1 MAYFKREQAQ
11 TPKLYNT
18 TFRECDLMTPVQI
31 LNQAFSKKLLYPG
44 DFHTI
49 LDYDKTASDMEIFV
63 REQVLASS
71 FSQNNSIVLVDSID
85 DYDQYPLHTSN
96 TPARLQKD
104 AADEKIY
111 PSLTIKQND
120 IPEIMDATAIKDQ
133 LDGEPLIAFDD
144 CIPNDLANDTV
155 GASNTQKHTL
165 SLDTKITLGALVG
178 SILVL
183 IAFSFWILSQL

>member
-18 TFRECDLMTPVQI
+18 TFRECDLTTPVHI
-31 LNQAFSKKLLYPG
+31 LNQVFSEKLLYPG

-49 LDYDKTASDMEIFV
+49 LDYDKTASDMELFV

-71 FSQNNSIVLVDSID
+71 FSQNNNIELVDSVD
-85 DYDQYPLHTSN
+85 DYDEHPLQTSN

-104 AADEKIY
+104 AADETIY

-120 IPEIMDATAIKDQ
+120 IPEITDATAIKDQ
-133 LDGEPLIAFDD
+133 LDGEPLIAFDN
-144 CIPNDLANDTV
+144 CIPNDLANDIVTTD
-155 GASNTQKHTL
+155 NTQKRAM
-165 SLDTKITLGALVG
+165 SLDTKITLGVLIGSVLVM
-178 SILVL
+178 